1 MRSFWIRMGP
11 KSNDKFLIIR
21 DRRGDDTVT
30 EEGEMMWRQMPRLE

>member
-1 MRSFWIRMGP
+1 MRSFCIRMGP

-30 EEGEMMWRQMPRLE
+30 EEREMMWGRMPRLE